1 MQDFRAL
8 GAQVYG
14 ISVDSTWAHDA
25 WREKLGLP
33 DDLVLL
39 SDFNRDFGHAY
50 DLLITTPTGLKD
62 ITRRAVLVINPDGK
76 IIYRW
81 DVPDPPRL
89 PTADEVLDAM
99 RGAAAVR

>member
-1 MQDFRAL
+1 M
-8 GAQVYG
+8 YG

-25 WREKLGLP
+25 WRDKLGLP

-39 SDFNRDFGHAY
+39 SDFNRDFGEVY
-50 DLLITTPTGLKD
+50 GLSFTSPTGLKNVL
-62 ITRRAVLVINPDGK
+62 RRAVLAIAPDGK

-89 PTADEVLDAM
+89 PTPDEVLDALKAQ
-99 RGAAAVR
+99 RAPA